1 MGRNRRGMTAL
12 EAVIAVALLGG
23 FVGAVTM
30 YHAQLIRRA
39 KGLALRADLQS
50 LRASIEFFRATH
62 GRYPGT
68 LEEMLVEPIGGV
80 AGRPA
85 GGWSLQDRGQ
95 QRVDAFGNPYY
106 YDTTQGTVNSG
117 TRGYETW

>member
-1 MGRNRRGMTAL
+1 MTAL
-12 EAVIAVALLGG
+12 EAVIAVALIGG
-23 FVGAVTM
+23 FVCAVTT

-39 KGLALRADLQS
+39 KDLALRADLQS
-50 LRASIEFFRATH
+50 LRASIEFFHATH
-62 GRYPGT
+62 GRYPRT

-80 AGRPA
+80 VGRPA

-106 YDTTQGTVNSG
+106 YDAVQGAVNSG
-117 TRGYETW
+117 TRGHETW